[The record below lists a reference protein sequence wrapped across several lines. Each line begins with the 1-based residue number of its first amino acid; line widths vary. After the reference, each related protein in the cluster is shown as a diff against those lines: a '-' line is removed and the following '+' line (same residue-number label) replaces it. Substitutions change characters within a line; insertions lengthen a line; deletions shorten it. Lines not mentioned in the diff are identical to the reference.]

1 MATPEH
7 ASALIPGEASWIEFD
22 LDLDLDLNL
31 DRLGVVAFGVG
42 AVTAKGIDL
51 ALKSSKI
58 ARELTLNRQTTTLG
72 QRVMHPIATRMAAS
86 QASK

>member
-22 LDLDLDLNL
+22 LDLDLD
-31 DRLGVVAFGVG
+31 RLGVVAFGVG
-42 AVTAKGIDL
+42 AVAAKGIDL